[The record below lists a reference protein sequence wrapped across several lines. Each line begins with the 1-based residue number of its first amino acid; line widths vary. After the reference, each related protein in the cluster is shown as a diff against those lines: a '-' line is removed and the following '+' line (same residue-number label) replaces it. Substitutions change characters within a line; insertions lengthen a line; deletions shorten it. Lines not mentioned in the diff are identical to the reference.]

1 LFWAEN
7 NYNIKKLL
15 HICSILMMRF
25 TISTSELKS
34 LYLEK
39 RDDLLVIDARPYSDY
54 ALGHLP
60 NAVNI
65 DLVQFHWIDTS
76 KEGISQFNKQMKI
89 LLSNI
94 GVTNLWSFMTVYL
107 ACFLREVSGY

>member
-1 LFWAEN
+1 MFYFNDEV
-7 NYNIKKLL
+7 YYIHFGIKIIIFGKKGRSS
-15 HICSILMMRF
+15 CNRC
-25 TISTSELKS
+25 
-34 LYLEK
+34 
-39 RDDLLVIDARPYSDY
+39 RPYSEY

-60 NAVNI
+60 NAVNT

-94 GVTNLWSFMTVYL
+94 GVTKNKFVVFYDSISGM
-107 ACFLREVSGY
+107 FLREVSGY